1 MFTLGVMP
9 YRRRPIVVGETYHI
23 FNRSIAREPIF
34 LNQREHQRALEVIEF
49 YSFSKPNLRFSFYN
63 RLPTD
68 QKLTF
73 IKNLREIHKKSIELL
88 VYCLMPN
95 HAHFLIRQTETGG
108 IERFMS
114 NFQNSYAKYFN
125 TKNKR
130 SGALFQSMF
139 KAVRIET
146 DEQLLHVGRYVHL
159 NPLTSYVVREKK
171 DLEGYPWSSYL
182 EYIGK
187 STSPISNTKP
197 ILNFYSSIEEFKK
210 FTLDQINYQ
219 RELNRVKHLTLE

>member
-1 MFTLGVMP
+1 MP
-9 YRRRPIVVGETYHI
+9 FRKIPIVIGEIYHI
-23 FNRSIAREPIF
+23 FNRSVARQPIF
-34 LNQREHQRALEVIEF
+34 LTIKDFNRAIECIKF
-49 YSFSKPNLRFSFYN
+49 YQHGNLPMRFSHYN
-63 RLPTD
+63 RLPKE
-68 QKLTF
+68 QKNRMSKQ
-73 IKNLREIHKKSIELL
+73 IQSYPQIVEILSF
-88 VYCLMPN
+88 CLIPN
-95 HAHFLIRQTETGG
+95 HVHFLLKGLTEKGA
-108 IERFMS
+108 IQFMS